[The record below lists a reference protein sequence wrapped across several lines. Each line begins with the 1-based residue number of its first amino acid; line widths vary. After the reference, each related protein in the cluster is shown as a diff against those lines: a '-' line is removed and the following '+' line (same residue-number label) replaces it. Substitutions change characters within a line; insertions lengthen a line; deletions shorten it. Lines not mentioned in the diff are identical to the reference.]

1 MQFYASMKRNEVLLY
16 CIAWMNI
23 KNIMLGK
30 KSDIKVTDFGVFV
43 YRISNKSQIHI
54 DKIANG

>member
-30 KSDIKVTDFGVFV
+30 KKSDIKGHRFWSVC
-43 YRISNKSQIHI
+43 I
-54 DKIANG
+54 